1 MNDYD
6 PVSIERKWQEKWEED
21 GVHSTDVD
29 REKESYYIIFAYPG
43 ISGFLHLGHMR
54 SYTYTDI
61 IARYKKMD
69 GYNVLFPAGTHPTGN
84 QAISLSKK
92 IKEGDPD
99 RINYLKQNGAT
110 EEDLKK
116 MEDPKEL
123 ISYFNRVF
131 REDFWK
137 GFGLMIDFDYFT
149 HTIRED
155 YKQFIR
161 WQFKKLKE
169 KDLLTQKP
177 YFAPECIN
185 CGPVAVDPS
194 ETDLSKGGNAEEQ
207 EYTLLKFPY
216 KDMFITAATLRPE
229 TVYGQTNLWVDPEE
243 EYVIVEVD
251 GEKWI
256 MSEEAA
262 EKLEYQKDDV
272 EIVGSIDGEEMI
284 GDTAEAPGIHRDIII
299 LPADFTDP
307 DMGTGI
313 VTSVPSDAPYDR
325 IALKD
330 IKEDEEL
337 LERYELKEKVQGI
350 EPIEIIQSK
359 EWGTDPAEKI
369 IEEMGIESQNEVE
382 KLEKAT
388 QEIYKAGFHTGKM
401 MESCEEYEGMNV
413 QEAKDMVKEDMI
425 NIGEADVFYD
435 LSEEVICRC
444 GEKVIIGKIPDQ
456 WFIRY
461 SDRELTEK
469 SKEHARNMVIKP
481 KTYADN
487 LPGTL
492 EWFQDRSCARLGNW
506 LGTDFPFD
514 DRWVIEAI
522 ADSTLY
528 PAYYVL
534 AKFYNQGKIKAEQM
548 TEGFFD
554 HVYLGRGD
562 PNELAQEL
570 GVEEELLGEIKDTF
584 DYWYPLDLN
593 LGGKE
598 HMTVH
603 FPVFLMNHVALMD
616 QGYRPQGIF
625 VNWWLSMKGGKI
637 SKSKGGAE
645 PIPDVTERFGVDTLR
660 LYYAHSSSPFVDKEW
675 DETEAMN
682 YRKRL
687 NSMWNLVHRM
697 GETEGKA
704 SELDGYLRSRFTRLT
719 KKIKERMD
727 DYEIRDGANIAFY
740 SIPAE
745 IEWYLRRGGRNG
757 ELLDKV
763 AKEYIHLIAPFS
775 PHIAEELGTLWDTGY
790 VTDSHLPEVDENLI
804 SKDAEAKEGFI
815 KEVIDDIRQILSI
828 AKVDGSDIYIYVSP
842 GWKET
847 VLSEVMEDPEKG
859 MGLMSDLVSKVD
871 ANPKEISSYLQGLIK
886 TLREKGE
893 KDTWKADI
901 DEYDVLG
908 RAREFLEREFDADVH
923 IAKASEDPYDPVGK
937 SKHAAPRKP
946 AIYVE

>member
-216 KDMFITAATLRPE
+216 KNMFITAATLRPE

-337 LERYELKEKVQGI
+337 LERYELKEKVQDI
-350 EPIEIIQSK
+350 EPIEIIESK

-401 MESCEEYEGMNV
+401 MASCEEYEGMNV

-425 NIGEADVFYD
+425 NSGEADVFYD

-570 GVEEELLGEIKDTF
+570 GVEEELLGEIKDAF

-616 QGYRPQGIF
+616 QGYRPKGIF

-697 GETEGKA
+697 GETEGEA

-763 AKEYIHLIAPFS
+763 AKDYIHLIAPFS

-842 GWKET
+842 GWKGT

-923 IAKASEDPYDPVGK
+923 ITKASEDPYDPVGK

>member
-763 AKEYIHLIAPFS
+763 AKDYIHLIAPFS